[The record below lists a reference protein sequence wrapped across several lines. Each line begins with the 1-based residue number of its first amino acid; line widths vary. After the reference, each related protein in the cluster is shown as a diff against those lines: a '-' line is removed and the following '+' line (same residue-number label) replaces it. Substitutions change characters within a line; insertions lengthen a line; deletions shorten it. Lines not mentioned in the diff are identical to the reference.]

1 MKKNYSTENFM
12 NENYRDWFYRNWI
25 GTHKIILAE
34 IFKIIAEQN
43 TLVLG
48 SVGPGHQPYVLVVH
62 LQLAEE
68 ASTHGTGN
76 TTNCFNNLNNI

>member
-1 MKKNYSTENFM
+1 MKKNYSTVNFM

-68 ASTHGTGN
+68 RKLAHTALGTPPTASIT
-76 TTNCFNNLNNI
+76 